1 MIKKKYL
8 VLLALMFLSNILWG
22 TTKHFQII
30 STTNVSGE
38 IEPCG

>member
-8 VLLALMFLSNILWG
+8 VLLTLMFFANTLSG
-22 TTKHFQII
+22 AFKHFQII

-38 IEPCG
+38 IDPCG